1 MTKGKVVGVNG
12 NMVTVE
18 VEGDVSMNEVAYV
31 ACAGKKLKSEVI
43 RIRGHRAE
51 MQVFEMSRGIGIGDE
66 VEFTAELLS
75 VRLGPGLLAQ
85 IYDGLQNPL
94 PELAAQCGFF
104 LERGVYLSPL
114 DEKKEWPFT
123 PVARPGDPVTAAD
136 TLGTVPEGIFSHRIM
151 VPFFMRGSLKVAT
164 IVPAGDY
171 TINDTIA
178 ELEDDKGN
186 RVPVAMSFYWPVKR
200 PVTCYRERLRPS
212 EPMVTKIRIIDTF
225 IPVAR
230 GGTYCIPG
238 PFGAGKTVLQQ
249 ATSRNAEIDIVII
262 AACGERAGEVV
273 ETLREFPKL
282 PDSRTGRT
290 LMERTIIICNTS
302 SMPVAAREASVY
314 TAITMAEYYRQMGL
328 HVLLLADS
336 TSRWAQALRE
346 MSGRLEEI
354 PGEEAFPAY
363 LESVI
368 AGFYER
374 AGLVRLRDNGTG
386 SVTIGGTV
394 SPAGGNFDEPVTQS
408 TLKVVGA
415 FHGLSR
421 ERSDARKY
429 PAIHPLE
436 SWSKYKGAI
445 DASGTEYA
453 RDILF
458 RGNEVSQMMK
468 VVGEEGTSLEDYVL
482 FLKSEFI
489 DSVYLQQDSYDPV
502 DGAVSPE
509 RQRHLFGLL
518 LAVLI
523 SRFDF
528 DGKGTARNFFNQ
540 LRQKFLDYNGS
551 EWNGEEFTRLEGEI
565 KAIMESKR
573 TGTDEKGRKILE
585 TLSRGENKGNP
596 S

>member
-1 MTKGKVVGVNG
+1 MTKGKVIGVNG

-18 VEGDVSMNEVAYV
+18 VEGNVSMNEVAYV
-31 ACAGKKLKSEVI
+31 VCAGKKLKAEVI
-43 RIRGHRAE
+43 RIRGRRAE
-51 MQVFEMSRGIGIGDE
+51 LQIFEMSRGIGIGDE
-66 VEFTAELLS
+66 VEFTADLLS

-94 PELAAQCGFF
+94 PELAARCGFF
-104 LERGVYLSPL
+104 LERGVYISPL
-114 DEKKEWPFT
+114 DEEKEWAFT
-123 PVARPGDPVTAAD
+123 PVAAPGDQVAAAD

-151 VPFFMRGSLKVAT
+151 VPFHRHGTLKVVT
-164 IVPAGDY
+164 IAPAGNY
-171 TINDTIA
+171 RILDTIA
-178 ELEDDKGN
+178 ELEDDQGQ
-186 RVPVAMSFYWPVKR
+186 VIPVTMSFHWPVKR
-200 PVTCYRERLRPS
+200 PVTCYRERLRPG

-249 ATSRNAEIDIVII
+249 VTSRNADIDIVII

-273 ETLREFPKL
+273 ETLKEFPKL
-282 PDSRTGRT
+282 PDPKTGRS

-314 TAITMAEYYRQMGL
+314 TAVTLAEYYRQMGL

-374 AGLVRLRDNGTG
+374 AGLVRLHDNSTG
-386 SVTIGGTV
+386 SITIGGTI

-415 FHGLSR
+415 FLGLSR

-436 SWSKYKGAI
+436 SWSKYEGLI
-445 DASGTEYA
+445 DAAATEYA

-458 RGNEVSQMMK
+458 QGNEVNQMMK
-468 VVGEEGTSLEDYVL
+468 VVGEEGTALEDYEL
-482 FLKSEFI
+482 FLKGEFI
-489 DSVYLQQDSYDPV
+489 DSVYLQQDSFDPV
-502 DGAVSPE
+502 DAAVSPA
-509 RQRHLFGLL
+509 RQQHCFRLLFT
-518 LAVLI
+518 ALI
-523 SRFDF
+523 TRFDF
-528 DGKGTARNFFNQ
+528 DSKETARGFFNQ
-540 LRQKFLDYNGS
+540 LRQKFLDFNAA
-551 EWNGEEFTRLEGEI
+551 EWQGEEFKRLESEI
-565 KAIMESKR
+565 GSFIETRQLGME
-573 TGTDEKGRKILE
+573 EKGRKILE
-585 TLSRGENKGNP
+585 TLGNRN
-596 S
+596 